1 MIASALRYRY
11 LVGAGAALVAI
22 AVIAAVLVVVT
33 TDDGAAPAPEFT
45 LNSTTRPIPDGVLG
59 GGGSCTTITRST
71 SGESDV
77 VHLLSSC
84 RAKLLPSWIQ
94 LPGTTPAR
102 SLWIGESEA
111 APAHQASP
119 QGRPARPQSMS
130 PGSFRS
136 FLTVVIRH
144 LPELSARLSYREL
157 REAFERLPLSLR
169 RDLQRPAFTL
179 PTESV
184 VLYFQ

>member
-1 MIASALRYRY
+1 MIAKAARHRY
-11 LVGAGAALVAI
+11 LVGAGAALVAV

-45 LNSTTRPIPDGVLG
+45 LSSTTRPIPDGVLG
-59 GGGSCTTITRST
+59 GDGSCTTITRST

-94 LPGTTPAR
+94 LPGTTSAR
-102 SLWIGESEA
+102 PLWIGGAETA
-111 APAHQASP
+111 HAHQASP
-119 QGRPARPQSMS
+119 QERPARPQLML
-130 PGSFRS
+130 PKSFRG
-136 FLTVVIRH
+136 LPGIVV
-144 LPELSARLSYREL
+144 LDLSELSVRPSYREL
-157 REAFERLPLSLR
+157 REAFKRLPLSMRQGLGR
-169 RDLQRPAFTL
+169 AAFTM

-184 VLYFQ
+184 VVYFQ

>member
-1 MIASALRYRY
+1 MIAKAARRRY
-11 LVGAGAALVAI
+11 LVGAGAALAVI

-33 TDDGAAPAPEFT
+33 TDDGVAPVPEFT

-59 GGGSCTTITRST
+59 GDGSCTTITRST

-111 APAHQASP
+111 APAHQASS
-119 QGRPARPQSMS
+119 QERPVRPQSVS
-130 PGSFRS
+130 PESFRG
-136 FLTVVIRH
+136 LPGVVVLD
-144 LPELSARLSYREL
+144 LPDLSARPSYREL
-157 REAFERLPLSLR
+157 REALERLPLSVR
-169 RDLQRPAFTL
+169 RDLQQPAFTM
-179 PTESV
+179 PTEPV
-184 VLYFQ
+184 VLYLQ

>member
-1 MIASALRYRY
+1 MIAKAARHRY

-45 LNSTTRPIPDGVLG
+45 LSSTTRPIPDGVLG
-59 GGGSCTTITRST
+59 GDGSCTTITRST

-84 RAKLLPSWIQ
+84 RAKLLPSWIH
-94 LPGTTPAR
+94 AR
-102 SLWIGESEA
+102 PLWIGGAETA
-111 APAHQASP
+111 HAHQASP
-119 QGRPARPQSMS
+119 QERPARPQSML
-130 PGSFRS
+130 PKSFRG
-136 FLTVVIRH
+136 LPGIVV
-144 LPELSARLSYREL
+144 LDLSELSVRPSYREL
-157 REAFERLPLSLR
+157 REAFKRLPLSMR
-169 RDLQRPAFTL
+169 QDLGRAAFTM

-184 VLYFQ
+184 VVYFQ